1 MSKPDIQPEHTTPVL
16 RWLLLAALPVL
27 LHLIAL
33 PPNEPVFN
41 GDANRH
47 VMTSV
52 FFRDFLIDLPLDHP
66 KQYADDYYQQYPAL
80 GLMVWPP
87 LFHGVSG
94 LLMTV
99 FGTSA
104 GVPRLF
110 VFACF
115 IWSAFSLYRLCHR
128 RISAE
133 QSELVTVIYALMPM
147 IFTYS
152 RYIMLEMPTLALCLL
167 AIERFDA
174 WLQQQRTCN
183 LYIAAIAA
191 ALAAL
196 TRFDAAVLLPIL
208 ILTTLFQG
216 QWKQLLTRH
225 LPIAAVIAIILVGP
239 TYAVIWR
246 ELGDLHIRQAVEN
259 VSPENAALLANGR
272 VLFYPLCIPEQA
284 GTIAAIFFLAGLGM
298 AATAK
303 FWRAPSAV
311 FAAML
316 IGTYITFTPL
326 AEYSPRHAI
335 YWLPAVAYFASIC
348 TVAVADAIRRM
359 TSWTSSTTA
368 TISYSIIICSVAW
381 TTFFLAPY
389 RVTGYAD
396 AANVALQHSEPGSRI
411 LIDGWWDGNITY
423 HLRHLDSSR
432 SRHIVRADKVLY
444 DFTNVPTVDFQQFVE
459 TDTEILQAMAD
470 TQSSCIVFEDPQ
482 PFGNI
487 AISERMHSLVKSM
500 PQQFSLLKSIPVE
513 IDFPGAR
520 QFDLNVFAVNNN
532 QLQTYLNPIRQS
544 TADPT
549 KSILAKNKP
558 Q

>member
-33 PPNEPVFN
+33 LPNEPVFN

-104 GVPRLF
+104 WVPRLF

-191 ALAAL
+191 AL
-196 TRFDAAVLLPIL
+196 T
-208 ILTTLFQG
+208 
-216 QWKQLLTRH
+216 
-225 LPIAAVIAIILVGP
+225 
-239 TYAVIWR
+239 
-246 ELGDLHIRQAVEN
+246 
-259 VSPENAALLANGR
+259 
-272 VLFYPLCIPEQA
+272 
-284 GTIAAIFFLAGLGM
+284 
-298 AATAK
+298 
-303 FWRAPSAV
+303 
-311 FAAML
+311 
-316 IGTYITFTPL
+316 
-326 AEYSPRHAI
+326 
-335 YWLPAVAYFASIC
+335 
-348 TVAVADAIRRM
+348 
-359 TSWTSSTTA
+359 
-368 TISYSIIICSVAW
+368 
-381 TTFFLAPY
+381 
-389 RVTGYAD
+389 
-396 AANVALQHSEPGSRI
+396 
-411 LIDGWWDGNITY
+411 
-423 HLRHLDSSR
+423 R
-432 SRHIVRADKVLY
+432 SRA
-444 DFTNVPTVDFQQFVE
+444 
-459 TDTEILQAMAD
+459 
-470 TQSSCIVFEDPQ
+470 
-482 PFGNI
+482 
-487 AISERMHSLVKSM
+487 
-500 PQQFSLLKSIPVE
+500 
-513 IDFPGAR
+513 
-520 QFDLNVFAVNNN
+520 
-532 QLQTYLNPIRQS
+532 S
-544 TADPT
+544 T
-549 KSILAKNKP
+549 LRCCCRY
-558 Q
+558 